1 MPRMK
6 MRRRQHGGCGGGGQ
20 GGRAQIGG
28 EEGRPGDGA
37 AGGESAWT
45 AEGQRRLDGTA
56 TGRRSN
62 EAELF
67 FSRAARGSVAG
78 VTTWGGGRREDED
91 PRRRKESGR
100 WASKKQDAGLQ
111 WKRPVF
117 FIFYDCKN
125 NYFHETFQKND
136 AQSQINWWTGS
147 VL

>member
-1 MPRMK
+1 VPRMK

-78 VTTWGGGRREDED
+78 VTTWGGGRMRTRGEGRRVEDGL
-91 PRRRKESGR
+91 PKSRTRASNGKGR
-100 WASKKQDAGLQ
+100 YFL
-111 WKRPVF
+111 F
-117 FIFYDCKN
+117 FYDFAKII
-125 NYFHETFQKND
+125 TFTKLCRKMTLNRR
-136 AQSQINWWTGS
+136 
-147 VL
+147 